1 MAATIADVARRAHVS
16 TATVSRVFSGAAPS
30 SASTRARV
38 LEAAEALDYRPS
50 ALGRALKRR
59 ETRTI
64 GLLVTDIGN
73 PFFPQ
78 IVRAVEDEAHARGY
92 GVVLGN
98 ASDDPERELAYIDLL
113 LDRRVDGL
121 IVASSRATR
130 RHAER
135 LASASMPVVLVNSEA
150 PNAALHGIATD
161 HRAGARLAAEHLL
174 RLGHRGIA
182 HISAPNELAAAAAL
196 RREGIEDALAAAGID
211 PSSLLVAPADGS
223 VDGGAAA
230 AEPLLAEDPRPTA
243 IVCYND
249 LVAIGALRTLRR
261 AGLAVPG
268 EVSVVGFDDID
279 LAAWTDPPLTTVRQP
294 TEELGR
300 RAVERIATEL
310 LDGPSPPGRA
320 ILAPVL
326 VRRGTTGP
334 PPLVQGTS

>member
-1 MAATIADVARRAHVS
+1 MAATIAEVARRAGVS
-16 TATVSRVFSGAAPS
+16 TATVSRVLSGAAP
-30 SASTRARV
+30 ASDATRARV
-38 LEAAEALDYRPS
+38 LEAADALDYRPS

-78 IVRAVEDEAHARGY
+78 VVRAVEDEAHARGY

-135 LASASMPVVLVNSEA
+135 LASARMPVVLVNSDA
-150 PNAALHGIATD
+150 PASELHGIATD
-161 HRAGARLAAEHLL
+161 HRAGSRLAAEHLL
-174 RLGHRGIA
+174 ALGHRRIA
-182 HISAPNELAAAAAL
+182 HISASDELAAAAAP
-196 RREGIEDALAAAGID
+196 RREGIQDALAAAGID
-211 PSSLLVAPADGS
+211 PATLLVAESDGS

-230 AEPLLAEDPRPTA
+230 TRRLLAEDPRPTA
-243 IVCYND
+243 IACYND

-261 AGLAVPG
+261 AGLSVPG
-268 EVSVVGFDDID
+268 DMSVIGFDDID

-294 TEELGR
+294 TGELGR
-300 RAVERIATEL
+300 RAVERIAAEL
-310 LDGPSPPGRA
+310 ADGRAGSGAPSRA
-320 ILAPVL
+320 ILAPSL
-326 VRRGTTGP
+326 VARGTTGAP
-334 PPLVQGTS
+334 PG